1 MDWQGM
7 VFQWPR
13 VNQIVSASRLC
24 DDFLSNRIEPTI
36 QVVGV
41 ERPGGNGRT
50 SGDSSATL
58 RRAEG
63 RSALDSRVVVVSG
76 PSKGTVVR
84 FTGDQLSV
92 GRDSGNNLCLR
103 DRAVSRRHFAISKTD
118 AAFHLIDL
126 ESHNGTFVN
135 GIPVRRKLLTHGDTV
150 RVGRCELVFLIT
162 EDEGLALEPVQFKDE
177 DDADKLLTTTNVR
190 AYSPVSQGTDV
201 GRMAR
206 DLNALFKIANTINS
220 IRDLEPLQ
228 QRLLQLIGEVIP
240 ADTGAIVILRHAD
253 EEPISSCVW
262 ERNPT
267 ATPRMDIRREI
278 VQRALW
284 ERSPILSRPSEDSN
298 PSEEILCVPLVGV
311 ERTVGV
317 LYMAARSKGHKFED
331 VHVHFLSS
339 VAGIAAVTLENVL
352 ATEALRSENRRLQ
365 AELDLQDVIIGES
378 KAMHQ
383 VENFIARVAKS
394 DSTVLIRGES
404 GTGKELVARAIHR
417 NSPRAEKPFVAIN
430 CAAIPEALLESEL
443 FGHEKGSFT
452 GAIATKKG
460 RLEIAEGGTV
470 FLDEIGELA
479 PMLQAKLLRALQ
491 QHEFERVGGT
501 RTMKLDA
508 RVIAATNKNLDD
520 AIKANQFRQDL
531 YYRLNVV
538 SVVVPPLR
546 ERPDD
551 IPLLAMYFS
560 SKYSERCKRPLKG
573 ISSAARALLMS
584 YSWPGNVRELENAV
598 EHAIVLGTGEE
609 ILPDDLPEAL
619 LEVQPAEDSGAKYHD
634 QINRLKKRMI
644 VDAVKQS
651 RGNYT
656 EAAKL
661 LGVHPNYLHRLIR
674 NLDIKSDVRK
684 GEAD

>member
-1 MDWQGM
+1 M
-7 VFQWPR
+7 
-13 VNQIVSASRLC
+13 
-24 DDFLSNRIEPTI
+24 
-36 QVVGV
+36 
-41 ERPGGNGRT
+41 
-50 SGDSSATL
+50 
-58 RRAEG
+58 
-63 RSALDSRVVVVSG
+63 VVVSG

-92 GRDSGNNLCLR
+92 GRDSANNLSLR
-103 DRAVSRRHFAISKTD
+103 DRAVSRRHFTISKSD

-135 GIPVRRKLLTHGDTV
+135 GIPVRRKLLTHGDTL

-162 EDEGLALEPVQFKDE
+162 EDEGLVLEPVQFQDE
-177 DDADKLLTTTNVR
+177 DESDSLLTTTNVR

-262 ERNPT
+262 ERHPS
-267 ATPRMDIRREI
+267 ASPQIAIRREI

-284 ERSPILSRPSEDSN
+284 ERSPILSKPSDSKEN
-298 PSEEILCVPLVGV
+298 GEILCVPLVGV

-317 LYMAARSKGHKFED
+317 LYMSANSKEHKLED
-331 VHVHFLSS
+331 GHVHFVSS

-383 VENFIARVAKS
+383 VENFIGRVAKS
-394 DSTVLIRGES
+394 DSTVLVRGES

-417 NSPRAEKPFVAIN
+417 NSPRADKPFVAIN

-491 QHEFERVGGT
+491 QHEFERVGGN
-501 RTMKLDA
+501 RTLKLDA
-508 RVIAATNKNLDD
+508 RVIAATNKNLEE
-520 AIKANQFRQDL
+520 AIKVNQFRQDL

-546 ERPDD
+546 DRPDD
-551 IPLLAMYFS
+551 IPLLAMYFA

-573 ISSAARALLMS
+573 ISSAARALLTN

-598 EHAIVLGTGEE
+598 EHAIVLGTGDE

-619 LEVQPAEDSGAKYHD
+619 LEVQPAESSGAKYHD

-651 RGNYT
+651 KGNYT

-661 LGVHPNYLHRLIR
+661 LAVHPNYLHRLIR
-674 NLDIKSDVRK
+674 NLDIKSEVK
-684 GEAD
+684 KEEAD